1 MPDGALIAV
10 EGLHAGYDE
19 IAVVR
24 DLDLYVGQGEVV
36 ALLGPNGAGK
46 TTTLLTISGLLKP
59 VAGSVSVLGSSI
71 EGVAAYRVAWR
82 GLAHVAEDRSLFFDL
97 TVDENIRLGLS
108 GDRKSR
114 AVAYD
119 RAMAL
124 LPALAPL
131 GKRAAGLLS
140 GGEQQML
147 AMARALVSQPKC
159 LLVDEMSLGL
169 APIIVERLLPI
180 VRRIADETGCGVLIV
195 EQHVHM
201 ALEVADRAY
210 VLNHGELVME
220 GTAAELASNRDLLES
235 SYLGE
240 AAIDEAVAEAS
251 GVH

>member
-1 MPDGALIAV
+1 MNEVTPLV
-10 EGLHAGYDE
+10 EISGLHAGYDS

-24 DLDLYVGQGEVV
+24 NLDLVVNPGEVV

-46 TTTLLTISGLLKP
+46 TTTLLTISGLLKAIHGT
-59 VAGSVSVLGSSI
+59 VRVMGQNI
-71 EGVAAYRVAWR
+71 DGVAPYKVAQM

-97 TVDENIRLGLS
+97 TVQENIRLGIT
-108 GDRKSR
+108 GNR
-114 AVAYD
+114 AE
-119 RAMAL
+119 RAGSFERAL
-124 LPALAPL
+124 DLFPALKNL
-131 GKRAAGLLS
+131 TKRAAGLLS

-147 AMARALVSQPKC
+147 AMARALVSKPKC

-180 VRRIADETGCGVLIV
+180 VRRIADETGCGVLVV

-220 GTAAELASNRDLLES
+220 GSADDLRKNRDLLES

-240 AAIDEAVAEAS
+240 AALD
-251 GVH
+251 